1 MFPPSHTSTTI
12 DLTDD
17 DSPLPESDDLYA
29 PYKHFI
35 TATLHSLLFTL
46 ALHHGYTPLNIR
58 TLVAPSWTA
67 GGTGA
72 KPEDLLLPSSPLLL
86 PEIVRPTVLTLEAYL
101 TTAGTLLI
109 IPHTEIQPAIR
120 RVSSDAITAGESGRD
135 VYIAPWGEWGRLLP
149 PSPEMAPSPK
159 EESWKRDVKSYLQD
173 CGVLSGEPGDGWEKE
188 KSALEEAVEQS
199 EWRRIEIWVPFRELP
214 GMGMVVRVVWPEA
227 LLFVK
232 ASEDDP
238 VLALVPEKD
247 KDTTTSK
254 DEDEATAQDSDDELW
269 WKSVFT
275 SPEYSSFASGG
286 LSFSLASLVLSSSSE
301 CPESPQYGTKRKDL
315 GADWCDVPSAVDWAE
330 EWLASKD
337 ERTRVIHTR
346 AEEKK
351 AHRIKEE
358 EEKAEKTKIEE
369 AEVKA
374 GPEAMDTKEEGGKL
388 EPKAEVKNQGGVY
401 PTPPDGGAGQQMV
414 PQEPGSAPN
423 TVPTISTAP
432 TSAVATEM
440 DLDWIRDA
448 SSVADPVPEQ
458 GRKQSDAVAIG
469 GLAGGTGEAD
479 LFSGD
484 MDEDGMFGQGITE
497 DDFAFFDNDLGGF
510 GDDDLGED
518 DVDMELGE
526 VGGMDLS
533 DMGMGGQQGE
543 VDITMETPGPQ
554 EIVASSPVVPVL
566 QLPAET
572 QKEAIAPSQAKQKH
586 EIEPHIQTPPLSP
599 HRAIR
604 LLVPEYSLS
613 PNNQPHPTP
622 PTTVGTVMRTPQQNG
637 ASVPP
642 AGGVSEAKRRMS
654 LYSPITFTTN
664 IEMADRK
671 YAPGGRYFLAES
683 IKETERKELEA
694 KAGKLDSLAKAPST
708 GLKRKR
714 GVFLSRVIAIED
726 NTEVAAPEMAEVLL
740 GGGGDDAVMEES
752 PEEGEED
759 GDGSESGWTEESS
772 VESDAD
778 DDTDEEE
785 EETAGSYY
793 NSLLAASYNGNT
805 TAGAGRKRKWAFDE
819 EGDSG
824 VVDTMKRDVGVG
836 ADGEVEVV
844 GEMAPPPWEVMVPDP
859 TDSSLVGVFANLGLE
874 TDAIS
879 LAGLGEGEFNAVSQL
894 VREQVVTGTSKPLGT
909 LIGGS
914 AWETA
919 MEDDD
924 EEWCLLRR
932 RKGRDEGIVEDAVR
946 SLFGTSGVVRCTLG
960 AYVAVADAVIEPPLL
975 VGRAAAMR
983 PLAQPRR
990 GVQPLS
996 LNKRA
1001 TTSTSDNAA
1010 ASVIFRLKPP
1020 HIHIH
1025 RAEQALEILPPSLH
1039 FWETFGFAPCGGP
1052 KNVIGFCLHPASRQM
1067 QEAADGFLE
1076 RVQCAYE
1083 GARFGTHVRGRLDAS
1098 GITDGMYA
1106 VDAKGGKSL
1115 EKGVKALMDAM
1126 GEFGAVL
1133 ANVADELQNI
1143 VVYVVNP
1150 FEHPSALVDICAGFV
1165 MMKRIYTRA
1174 MEGVMGARCNNL
1186 VLQIVPASFL
1196 AAKVGGVSR
1205 AQSEWHTLAGELYN
1219 RCVPTDGVGSLEEV
1233 CLVDWLLSGLYAN
1246 WVIRRLKKHF
1256 HHPYTFHGHHQNQ

>member
-1 MFPPSHTSTTI
+1 M
-12 DLTDD
+12 
-17 DSPLPESDDLYA
+17 
-29 PYKHFI
+29 
-35 TATLHSLLFTL
+35 
-46 ALHHGYTPLNIR
+46 
-58 TLVAPSWTA
+58 
-67 GGTGA
+67 
-72 KPEDLLLPSSPLLL
+72 KPEDLLLPSSPQLL
-86 PEIVRPTVLTLEAYL
+86 PEIIRPTVLALEAYL

-109 IPHTEIQPAIR
+109 VPHTEIQPAIR
-120 RVSSDAITAGESGRD
+120 RVGDGAIAAEESGRD

-149 PSPEMAPSPK
+149 SSPETPQSGK

-188 KSALEEAVEQS
+188 KSVLEEVVEQS
-199 EWRRIEIWVPFRELP
+199 EWRHIEIWVPFRELP
-214 GMGMVVRVVWPEA
+214 GMGMVVKVVWPEA

-247 KDTTTSK
+247 KDILTSK
-254 DEDEATAQDSDDELW
+254 EEDGDSNPDSDDDLW

-286 LSFSLASLVLSSSSE
+286 LSFSLASLVLSPSSE
-301 CPESPQYGTKRKDL
+301 SPSPQYGTKRRDL

-337 ERTRVIHTR
+337 ERTRIIHMR

-351 AHRIKEE
+351 AQRIKEE
-358 EEKAEKTKIEE
+358 QEKAEKMKIEE

-374 GPEAMDTKEEGGKL
+374 EPEAMDIKEDGKSK
-388 EPKAEVKNQGGVY
+388 PKAEVKNQGGVY

-414 PQEPGSAPN
+414 PQEPGSTSSGSAPN
-423 TVPTISTAP
+423 TVTAISTAP
-432 TSAVATEM
+432 TSTVPTEM
-440 DLDWIRDA
+440 DLDWIGDA
-448 SSVADPVPEQ
+448 SSVTDPVTEQ

-497 DDFAFFDNDLGGF
+497 DDFAFFDNDPGNLGGF
-510 GDDDLGED
+510 GDDDLGEV

-526 VGGMDLS
+526 VGEMDLS
-533 DMGMGGQQGE
+533 DMGISGQQGE
-543 VDITMETPGPQ
+543 VDLAMETPGPQ
-554 EIVASSPVVPVL
+554 EIAVASSPVVPIL
-566 QLPAET
+566 QLSVET
-572 QKEAIAPSQAKQKH
+572 QKEATAPPRAEQKQH

-622 PTTVGTVMRTPQQNG
+622 PTTVSTVMRTPQQNG
-637 ASVPP
+637 APAPP
-642 AGGVSEAKRRMS
+642 AGGVNEAKRRMS

-671 YAPGGRYFLAES
+671 YAPGGRYFLPES
-683 IKETERKELEA
+683 IKETEQKELEA
-694 KAGKLDSLAKAPST
+694 KAGRLDSPAKIPST
-708 GLKRKR
+708 GGLKRKR
-714 GVFLSRVIAIED
+714 GVFLSRVISIED
-726 NTEVAAPEMAEVLL
+726 NAEVAAPEMAEVLL
-740 GGGGDDAVMEES
+740 GGGDDAVMEES

-785 EETAGSYY
+785 AAGSYY
-793 NSLLAASYNGNT
+793 NSLLAASYGGNST
-805 TAGAGRKRKWAFDE
+805 GGAGRKRKWAFDE
-819 EGDSG
+819 EGEEG
-824 VVDTMKRDVGVG
+824 MAEAMKRDVGVG
-836 ADGEVEVV
+836 VDGEIEVV
-844 GEMAPPPWEVMVPDP
+844 GEMAPPPWEVMIPDS
-859 TDSSLVGVFANLGLE
+859 TDSSLVGVFANMGLE

-879 LAGLGEGEFNAVSQL
+879 LAGLGEGEFNAVSKL

-914 AWETA
+914 AWQTA

-932 RKGRDEGIVEDAVR
+932 RKGKDEGVVEDAVR
-946 SLFGTSGVVRCTLG
+946 SLFGTSGVVRCTLET
-960 AYVAVADAVIEPPLL
+960 YVAVADAVIEPPLL

-990 GVQPLS
+990 GIQPPT

-1001 TTSTSDNAA
+1001 TTSTNDNAG
-1010 ASVIFRLKPP
+1010 ASAIFRLKPP

-1052 KNVIGFCLHPASRQM
+1052 KNVIGFCLYPASKQM
-1067 QEAADGFLE
+1067 EEAADEFLE

-1098 GITDGMYA
+1098 DIRNGTYA
-1106 VDAKGGKSL
+1106 VDAKGGKNL
-1115 EKGVKALMDAM
+1115 EKGVKALMDTM
-1126 GEFGAVL
+1126 GEFGAVV

-1150 FEHPSALVDICAGFV
+1150 FEHPSAIVDICAGFL
-1165 MMKRIYTRA
+1165 MMKKIYTKA

-1186 VLQIVPASFL
+1186 VLQIVPARFL

-1205 AQSEWHTLAGELYN
+1205 AQSEWHTLAGEVYN

-1233 CLVDWLLSGLYAN
+1233 RLCL
-1246 WVIRRLKKHF
+1246 
-1256 HHPYTFHGHHQNQ
+1256 T

>member
-1 MFPPSHTSTTI
+1 MFPPSHASTTI

-58 TLVAPSWTA
+58 TLVAPSWTS

-86 PEIVRPTVLTLEAYL
+86 PEIVRPTVLALEAYL

-109 IPHTEIQPAIR
+109 VPHTEIQPAIR
-120 RVSSDAITAGESGRD
+120 RVGDDAITAGESGRD

-149 PSPEMAPSPK
+149 SSPETAQSGK

-188 KSALEEAVEQS
+188 KSGLEEAVEQS

-247 KDTTTSK
+247 KGTPASRGEDGTS
-254 DEDEATAQDSDDELW
+254 AQDSDDELW

-301 CPESPQYGTKRKDL
+301 SPSSQYGTKRKDL

-337 ERTRVIHTR
+337 ERTRIIQTR

-351 AHRIKEE
+351 ARRVKEE
-358 EEKAEKTKIEE
+358 QERAEKMKIEE
-369 AEVKA
+369 AEVRPE
-374 GPEAMDTKEEGGKL
+374 PEAMDTKEEGKPK
-388 EPKAEVKNQGGVY
+388 PKAEVKNQGGVY

-423 TVPTISTAP
+423 TAPAIPAAP
-432 TSAVATEM
+432 TSTVPTEM
-440 DLDWIRDA
+440 DLVWIGDG
-448 SSVADPVPEQ
+448 SSVADPVPDQ

-497 DDFAFFDNDLGGF
+497 DDFAFFDNDPGDLGGF
-510 GDDDLGED
+510 GEDELGED

-543 VDITMETPGPQ
+543 VDMAMETPGLQ
-554 EIVASSPVVPVL
+554 EIAVVSSPVVPML

-572 QKEAIAPSQAKQKH
+572 QKEMTAPPRAEQKQH

-622 PTTVGTVMRTPQQNG
+622 PTTVSTVMRTPQQNG
-637 ASVPP
+637 APIPP
-642 AGGVSEAKRRMS
+642 AGGVNEAKRRMS

-671 YAPGGRYFLAES
+671 YAPGGRYFLPES
-683 IKETERKELEA
+683 IKETEQKELEA
-694 KAGKLDSLAKAPST
+694 KAGKLESPAKVPST
-708 GLKRKR
+708 GGLKRKR
-714 GVFLSRVIAIED
+714 GVFLSRVISIKD
-726 NTEVAAPEMAEVLL
+726 NVEVAAPEMAEVLL
-740 GGGGDDAVMEES
+740 GGGDDAVMEES

-785 EETAGSYY
+785 AAGSYY
-793 NSLLAASYNGNT
+793 NSLLVASYDGNAT
-805 TAGAGRKRKWAFDE
+805 GGAGRKRKWAFDE

-824 VVDTMKRDVGVG
+824 VVETMKRDVGVG
-836 ADGEVEVV
+836 IDGEIEAV
-844 GEMAPPPWEVMVPDP
+844 GEMAPPPWEVMIPDS
-859 TDSSLVGVFANLGLE
+859 TDSSLVGVFANMSLE
-874 TDAIS
+874 TDALS
-879 LAGLGEGEFNAVSQL
+879 LAGLGEGEFNAVSKL

-914 AWETA
+914 VWETA

-932 RKGRDEGIVEDAVR
+932 RKGKDEGVVEEAVR
-946 SLFGTSGVVRCTLG
+946 GLFGTSGVVRCTLE

-990 GVQPLS
+990 GAQPLT

-1001 TTSTSDNAA
+1001 TTSTSDNAG
-1010 ASVIFRLKPP
+1010 ASAIFRLKPP

-1067 QEAADGFLE
+1067 EEAADEFLE

-1098 GITDGMYA
+1098 AITNGTYA
-1106 VDAKGGKSL
+1106 VDAKGGKNL
-1115 EKGVKALMDAM
+1115 ERGVKALMDTM

-1150 FEHPSALVDICAGFV
+1150 FEHPSAIVDICAGFV
-1165 MMKRIYTRA
+1165 MMRRIYTRT

-1186 VLQIVPASFL
+1186 VLQVVPARFL

-1205 AQSEWHTLAGELYN
+1205 AQSEWHTLAGEVYN

-1233 CLVDWLLSGLYAN
+1233 
-1246 WVIRRLKKHF
+1246 RLCIA
-1256 HHPYTFHGHHQNQ
+1256 

>member
-1 MFPPSHTSTTI
+1 M
-12 DLTDD
+12 
-17 DSPLPESDDLYA
+17 
-29 PYKHFI
+29 
-35 TATLHSLLFTL
+35 
-46 ALHHGYTPLNIR
+46 
-58 TLVAPSWTA
+58 
-67 GGTGA
+67 
-72 KPEDLLLPSSPLLL
+72 
-86 PEIVRPTVLTLEAYL
+86 IV
-101 TTAGTLLI
+101 
-109 IPHTEIQPAIR
+109 PHTEIQPAIR
-120 RVSSDAITAGESGRD
+120 RVGGDAITVGESGRD

-149 PSPEMAPSPK
+149 SSSETGPSGK

-173 CGVLSGEPGDGWEKE
+173 CGVLSSETGDGWEKE
-188 KSALEEAVEQS
+188 KSGLEEAVEQS
-199 EWRRIEIWVPFRELP
+199 EWRRVEIWVPFRELP
-214 GMGMVVRVVWPEA
+214 GMGMVVKVVWPEA

-247 KDTTTSK
+247 KDTTASG
-254 DEDEATAQDSDDELW
+254 DEDGATTQDSDDELW

-286 LSFSLASLVLSSSSE
+286 LSFSLASLVLSSESE
-301 CPESPQYGTKRKDL
+301 SLSSPQYGTKRKDL

-330 EWLASKD
+330 EWLGSKD
-337 ERTRVIHTR
+337 ERTRIIRAR

-358 EEKAEKTKIEE
+358 KEKVEKMKIEE
-369 AEVKA
+369 AEAKA
-374 GPEAMDTKEEGGKL
+374 EPEAMDTKEEGGKSK
-388 EPKAEVKNQGGVY
+388 PKTEVKNQGGVY
-401 PTPPDGGAGQQMV
+401 PTPPDGGAGQQMA
-414 PQEPGSAPN
+414 PQELGSTSSGSAPN
-423 TVPTISTAP
+423 TVPATSTAP
-432 TSAVATEM
+432 TSTVPTEM
-440 DLDWIRDA
+440 DLDWIGDV

-458 GRKQSDAVAIG
+458 GRKQSDAAAIG

-497 DDFAFFDNDLGGF
+497 DDFAFFDNDPGDLGGF
-510 GDDDLGED
+510 GNDDSGED

-533 DMGMGGQQGE
+533 DMGMGGHHGE
-543 VDITMETPGPQ
+543 VDLAMETPGPR
-554 EIVASSPVVPVL
+554 EIAVSSPIVPTL
-566 QLPAET
+566 QLPVET
-572 QKEAIAPSQAKQKH
+572 QKEVAAPPREEQRHH
-586 EIEPHIQTPPLSP
+586 EMEPHIQTPPLSP

-622 PTTVGTVMRTPQQNG
+622 PMSAGTAIRTPQQNG
-637 ASVPP
+637 TLAPP
-642 AGGVSEAKRRMS
+642 TGGVSEAKRRMS
-654 LYSPITFTTN
+654 LYSPITFTAN

-683 IKETERKELEA
+683 VKETEQKELEA
-694 KAGKLDSLAKAPST
+694 KAGKLDSLAKVSSMG

-726 NTEVAAPEMAEVLL
+726 NAEIAVPEVAEVLL
-740 GGGGDDAVMEES
+740 GGSDDAVMEES
-752 PEEGEED
+752 PEEVEED

-772 VESDAD
+772 IESDAD
-778 DDTDEEE
+778 DDTDEDEDA
-785 EETAGSYY
+785 AGSYY
-793 NSLLAASYNGNT
+793 NSLLVASYGGDT
-805 TAGAGRKRKWAFDE
+805 TMGAGRKRKWAFDE
-819 EGDSG
+819 EGDPG
-824 VVDTMKRDVGVG
+824 VVETMKRDVGAS
-836 ADGEVEVV
+836 ADGEAEAV

-859 TDSSLVGVFANLGLE
+859 ADSSLVGVFANLGLV

-879 LAGLGEGEFNAVSQL
+879 LAGLGEGEFNAVSKL
-894 VREQVVTGTSKPLGT
+894 VREQVVTGTSKPLGA
-909 LIGGS
+909 LIGSS

-932 RKGRDEGIVEDAVR
+932 RKGRDEGIVEDTVR
-946 SLFGTSGVVRCTLG
+946 SLFGTSGVVRCTLE

-975 VGRAAAMR
+975 VGRAVAMR

-990 GVQPLS
+990 GVPPPS

-1001 TTSTSDNAA
+1001 TTSTSDNAVV
-1010 ASVIFRLKPP
+1010 SSIFRLKPP

-1052 KNVIGFCLHPASRQM
+1052 KNVISFCLHPTSRQM
-1067 QEAADGFLE
+1067 EEAADGFLE

-1098 GITDGMYA
+1098 AITNGTYA
-1106 VDAKGGKSL
+1106 VNAKGGKSL
-1115 EKGVKALMDAM
+1115 ERGVKALMDAM

-1150 FEHPSALVDICAGFV
+1150 FEHPSAVVDICAGFV
-1165 MMKRIYTRA
+1165 MMRRIYARA

-1205 AQSEWHTLAGELYN
+1205 AQSEWHTLAGEVYN

-1233 CLVDWLLSGLYAN
+1233 RKAS
-1246 WVIRRLKKHF
+1246 
-1256 HHPYTFHGHHQNQ
+1256 

>member
-1 MFPPSHTSTTI
+1 MFPPSHTPTTI

-17 DSPLPESDDLYA
+17 DSPLPELDDLYV

-67 GGTGA
+67 GGGA
-72 KPEDLLLPSSPLLL
+72 CTKTEDLLPSSPLLL
-86 PEIVRPTVLTLEAYL
+86 PEIVRPTVLALEAYL

-109 IPHTEIQPAIR
+109 VPHTEIQPAIR
-120 RVSSDAITAGESGRD
+120 RVSGGGDTIAAGESGRD

-149 PSPEMAPSPK
+149 SSPETAQSGK

-173 CGVLSGEPGDGWEKE
+173 CGVLSCDSGGDGWEKE

-199 EWRRIEIWVPFRELP
+199 EWRRVEIWVPFRELP

-247 KDTTTSK
+247 KDTSPPK
-254 DEDEATAQDSDDELW
+254 DEDGASTQEDSDDELW

-286 LSFSLASLVLSSSSE
+286 LSFSLASLVLSSSASSSDH
-301 CPESPQYGTKRKDL
+301 PPQHNTKRKDL

-330 EWLASKD
+330 QWLASRD
-337 ERTRVIHTR
+337 ERTRIIHTR
-346 AEEKK
+346 TEEKK
-351 AHRIKEE
+351 AHQIKEE
-358 EEKAEKTKIEE
+358 KEKAEKMKIEE
-369 AEVKA
+369 ASAKA
-374 GPEAMDTKEEGGKL
+374 EPEAMDTKEEGGKSK
-388 EPKAEVKNQGGVY
+388 PKAEVKNQGGVY

-414 PQEPGSAPN
+414 PQEPGSTSSGSAPN
-423 TVPTISTAP
+423 TVTSISTAP
-432 TSAVATEM
+432 TSTVPTEM
-440 DLDWIRDA
+440 DLDWIGDV

-458 GRKQSDAVAIG
+458 GRKQSDVVAIG
-469 GLAGGTGEAD
+469 GLASGTGEAA

-484 MDEDGMFGQGITE
+484 MDEDGIFAQGITE
-497 DDFAFFDNDLGGF
+497 DDFAFFDNDPGDLGGF
-510 GDDDLGED
+510 GDDLGED
-518 DVDMELGE
+518 DVDMELGGVGG

-543 VDITMETPGPQ
+543 VDMTMETPGPQ
-554 EIVASSPVVPVL
+554 EMVVSSPVVPML
-566 QLPAET
+566 HLPAET
-572 QKEAIAPSQAKQKH
+572 QKVATALPRAEQKQH
-586 EIEPHIQTPPLSP
+586 EMEPHIQTPPLSP

-622 PTTVGTVMRTPQQNG
+622 PTTVGTVMRMPQQNG
-637 ASVPP
+637 APAPP
-642 AGGVSEAKRRMS
+642 VGGVSEAKRRMS

-664 IEMADRK
+664 VEMADRK
-671 YAPGGRYFLAES
+671 YAPGGRYFLPDS
-683 IKETERKELEA
+683 IKETEQKELEA
-694 KAGKLDSLAKAPST
+694 KAGKLESPAKILST
-708 GLKRKR
+708 NGLKRKR

-726 NTEVAAPEMAEVLL
+726 NVEVAAPEMAEVLL
-740 GGGGDDAVMEES
+740 GGGDDAVMEES

-778 DDTDEEE
+778 DDTDEED
-785 EETAGSYY
+785 TVGGYY
-793 NSLLAASYNGNT
+793 NSLLVASYGGNT
-805 TAGAGRKRKWAFDE
+805 TGGAGRKRRWAFDE

-824 VVDTMKRDVGVG
+824 VVETMKRDEGVGV
-836 ADGEVEVV
+836 DGEVEVV

-859 TDSSLVGVFANLGLE
+859 TDSSLIGVFANMSLE

-879 LAGLGEGEFNAVSQL
+879 LAGLGEGDFNAVSKL

-932 RKGRDEGIVEDAVR
+932 RKGKDEGIVEDAVR

-960 AYVAVADAVIEPPLL
+960 TYAAIADAVIEPPLL

-990 GVQPLS
+990 GAQPTT
-996 LNKRA
+996 LNRR
-1001 TTSTSDNAA
+1001 TTATSDNAG
-1010 ASVIFRLKPP
+1010 ASAIFKLKPP

-1052 KNVIGFCLHPASRQM
+1052 KNVIGFCLHPASKQM
-1067 QEAADGFLE
+1067 EEAADGFLE

-1083 GARFGTHVRGRLDAS
+1083 SARFGTHVRGRLDAS
-1098 GITDGMYA
+1098 AITNGTYA
-1106 VDAKGGKSL
+1106 VDSKGGKSL
-1115 EKGVKALMDAM
+1115 ERGVKALMDTM

-1150 FEHPSALVDICAGFV
+1150 FEHPSAVVDICAGFV
-1165 MMKRIYTRA
+1165 MMRRIYTRA
-1174 MEGVMGARCNNL
+1174 VAGVMGAMCNNL
-1186 VLQIVPASFL
+1186 VLQIVPARFL

-1205 AQSEWHTLAGELYN
+1205 AQSEWHTLAGEVYN
-1219 RCVPTDGVGSLEEV
+1219 RCIPTDGVGSLEEV
-1233 CLVDWLLSGLYAN
+1233 RLCLVWLM
-1246 WVIRRLKKHF
+1246 VIIWF
-1256 HHPYTFHGHHQNQ
+1256 EC